1 MSFTYNYYD
10 ITGALLGFLSSLSL
24 LFWMSFGKPRPSA
37 KKLSLSVESCNSSI
51 ENIILHSNSSLPTIN
66 STRGIGQS
74 SSYTKIVN
82 NEMSKD
88 DYFYLY
94 RISYVWYALICFMVT
109 FSVGFIVS
117 FIYNK
122 IKHSRNSHRQQ

>member
-10 ITGALLGFLSSLSL
+10 IVGALTGFLSSLSL

-51 ENIILHSNSSLPTIN
+51 ENIILHSNLSIPTIN
-66 STRGIGQS
+66 STRVIGQS
-74 SSYTKIVN
+74 NYTKIVN

-94 RISYVWYALICFMVT
+94 RISYVWYALIGFMVT
-109 FSVGFIVS
+109 FSIGFIVS

-122 IKHSRNSHRQQ
+122 IRYSRNSHP